1 MHVDSKPIPVSND
14 TKSCRVCLETG
25 APGTLCQPCSCA
37 GSMGHAHPS
46 CIQRWIYERGEMT
59 CEVCSDRY
67 RGPFQPPPSVPPPR
81 LTPPPLSQLGRSRGV
96 FIAIDPVNEMY
107 SWQANVA
114 VVGRDGAEEQAH
126 PAWCLAAVLVFMAV
140 LLIRSVFETASP
152 TAAAPPATEFS
163 RGGNSSSIVVA
174 WNFSASSFQDVA
186 AMPVDPSAGSGEGAS
201 SMQLV
206 GMLSGIAVLLLVAII
221 AMRLTP
227 ASADPPCDSNVEMLE
242 GGVETHV
249 HRGGVP
255 TAHQP
260 AGLTAASSS
269 GMCIPAA
276 RACQWF

>member
-114 VVGRDGAEEQAH
+114 VRFLRPLDHAIHGIVDFFCIFYFHFPERGCRAVG
-126 PAWCLAAVLVFMAV
+126 
-140 LLIRSVFETASP
+140 
-152 TAAAPPATEFS
+152 
-163 RGGNSSSIVVA
+163 
-174 WNFSASSFQDVA
+174 SA
-186 AMPVDPSAGSGEGAS
+186 
-201 SMQLV
+201 
-206 GMLSGIAVLLLVAII
+206 
-221 AMRLTP
+221 
-227 ASADPPCDSNVEMLE
+227 
-242 GGVETHV
+242 
-249 HRGGVP
+249 
-255 TAHQP
+255 
-260 AGLTAASSS
+260 
-269 GMCIPAA
+269 
-276 RACQWF
+276 